1 MTGLYMEPMSF
12 EAPVLTPG
20 MKARRGAGPV
30 TLAVTPRLGRA
41 WLDIAKQLD
50 FAFQPVVNIH
60 TGYCCGYEALLRN
73 TLEAGFQSI
82 GDFFDCCHAQG
93 VLGGIEGI
101 LMAKAADKFAEIP
114 GAAKLRLF
122 LNADNRSLGSPAAL
136 KLLKESL
143 AERQLSE
150 TCVAFEISERHPF
163 PAGQEPTGVI
173 RDLKREAFKIAIDD
187 FGIGFSGLQLLYQAE
202 PEYLKIDRFFITGIA
217 TDAKKKLFLT
227 HMVNVAHVLGIEVIA
242 EGVETEQ
249 EFYSCKDIGCDLV
262 QGFLVQ
268 RPTLDARHLGTHY
281 PHIEQLSRK
290 ERRQKGSDQKIIFEQ
305 IERID
310 PLAADSDMRAVF
322 KRFRDAKNHNFLP
335 VIDNAGEP
343 MGLIRERDLKE
354 FTYST
359 YGKEIICN
367 KNFGYRLTHFIARAP
382 IADVHTPAEKILEI
396 FSANASSEGVIIVE
410 NMKYAGFL
418 GAHALLKVI
427 NEKNLAFAR
436 DQNPLSKLPG
446 NGVIHALLTEALA
459 DPAVTYAF
467 AYFDF
472 DNFKPFNDKYG
483 FRQGDRA
490 ILLFA
495 EILARE
501 IRAKGGEVGHVGG
514 DDFFACM
521 KGMDPE
527 EVAVT
532 VAAIGLQFKY
542 EVESFYDAADREAG
556 FIEAHDREGQVR
568 RFPLLTVS
576 VAILELPAPHGPST
590 VEEIGWLI
598 AELKKSAKASPDK
611 LCRASLVTVKADL
624 A

>member
-1 MTGLYMEPMSF
+1 M
-12 EAPVLTPG
+12 
-20 MKARRGAGPV
+20 ARPFPPSPLRPTHAKGPV
-30 TLAVTPRLGRA
+30 PLAVPPRLGRA
-41 WLDIAKQLD
+41 WQDILSKLD
-50 FAFQPVVNIH
+50 FAFQPIVNIH
-60 TGYCCGYEALLRN
+60 TGYCGGYEALLRN
-73 TLEAGFQSI
+73 TSDAGFASI

-93 VLGGIEGI
+93 VLPAIEGV
-101 LMAKAADKFAEIP
+101 LLAKAARKFATMP

-122 LNADNRSLGSPAAL
+122 LNADNRALGAL
-136 KLLKESL
+136 PVLQTLKSCL
-143 AERQLSE
+143 AEEGLSE
-150 TCVAFEISERHPF
+150 TAVTFEVSERHPF
-163 PAGQEPTGVI
+163 PLTLDPTQII
-173 RDLKREAFKIAIDD
+173 RELKRDAFKIAIDD

-202 PEYLKIDRFFITGIA
+202 PEYLKIDRFFIAGIS
-217 TDAKKKLFLT
+217 TDAKKKLFLAN
-227 HMVNVAHVLGIEVIA
+227 MVNVAHVLGIEVIA

-249 EFYSCKDIGCDLV
+249 EFFSCKDIGCDLV
-262 QGFLVQ
+262 QGYMIQ
-268 RPTLDARHLGTHY
+268 HPTQETAQLRTHY
-281 PHIEQLSRK
+281 PDIEKLSRR

-305 IERID
+305 IERLE
-310 PLAADSDMRAVF
+310 PLAATSDMRTVF
-322 KRFRDAKNHNFLP
+322 SRFRDAKNHNFLP
-335 VIDNAGEP
+335 VVDNAGEP

-367 KNFGYRLTHFIARAP
+367 KNFGYKITHFIARCP

-410 NMKYAGFL
+410 NLKYVGFL

-436 DQNPLSKLPG
+436 DQNPLTKLPG
-446 NGVIHALLTEALA
+446 NSVIHGLVTEALA
-459 DPAVTYAF
+459 DAENAYSF

-495 EILARE
+495 EILSRE
-501 IRAKGGEVGHVGG
+501 AQSHGFAVGHVGG
-514 DDFFACM
+514 DDFFACF
-521 KGMDPE
+521 KGMDGE
-527 EVAVT
+527 AVGAL
-532 VAAIGLQFKY
+532 VRAIGLQFRY
-542 EVESFYDAADREAG
+542 EVESFYDAPDRAAG
-556 FIEAHDREGQVR
+556 FIEAHDREGNIR

-576 VAILELPAPHGPST
+576 AAQLDLPSSHGPST

-598 AELKKSAKASPDK
+598 AELKKGAKASPDK
-611 LCRASLVTVKADL
+611 ICQATLITSCDSRL